1 MNANQVIVFPV
12 TDQAIVTLG
21 EKLSGIVVP
30 FGDKA
35 AYKTLSAAIS
45 EVRTVR
51 TDVEK
56 KRVELKADA
65 LEFGKK
71 VDSEAKRITA
81 LLVAIEN
88 PLKEQKEKIDAE
100 DARIKAE
107 KEAVERERIE
117 AIQKRINHITT
128 APMRANMKSIAE
140 IEKAIQGL
148 KDFEI
153 DESFAEFVGQASK
166 EKFLALHELEKYL
179 EVRKLFEAEEAER
192 IAREQAEAEARRVES
207 ERLKA
212 EAEALRIEREKFAEQ
227 QRAIDEAN
235 RKERELMLAEQA
247 KQQAEIAEQQRA
259 IDAENNRL
267 ASEAAERQRQ
277 QDLAQARKEAAEKAI
292 ADEAEKQRIIAEA
305 KAREDALKPDIE
317 RLKAHV
323 ENFLATMPEMTTKDG
338 KAMAREL
345 VGVIKTIAEDYWL

>member
-12 TDQAIVTLG
+12 TDQAIVALG
-21 EKLSGIVVP
+21 AKLKGLVVP

-35 AYKTLSAAIS
+35 AYKTLSSAIA

-51 TDVEK
+51 TEVEK

-65 LEFGKK
+65 LELGRR
-71 VDSEAKRITA
+71 VDNEAKRITA

-192 IAREQAEAEARRVES
+192 ITREQAEAEARRVES

-212 EAEALRIEREKFAEQ
+212 EAEALRIEREKFTEEQ
-227 QRAIDEAN
+227 RKIAEAN
-235 RKERELMLAEQA
+235 RIEHELQLAEQA
-247 KQQAEIAEQQRA
+247 KQHAIILEQQRA
-259 IDAENNRL
+259 IDAENKRL

-277 QDLAQARKEAAEKAI
+277 QDLAKARKEAAEKAI
-292 ADEAEKQRIIAEA
+292 SDEAEKQRIIAEA

-317 RLKAHV
+317 RIKAHID
-323 ENFLATMPEMTTKDG
+323 NFLATMPEMTTQDG
-338 KAMAREL
+338 KKMANEL
-345 VGVIKTIAEDYWL
+345 FNVVECLVESYW

>member
-12 TDQAIVTLG
+12 TDQAIAALG
-21 EKLSGIVVP
+21 EKLKGIVVP

-35 AYKTLSAAIS
+35 AYKTLSSAIA

-107 KEAVERERIE
+107 KEAAERERIE

-140 IEKAIQGL
+140 IEKAIEGL

-179 EVRKLFEAEEAER
+179 EVRKAFEAEEAER
-192 IAREQAEAEARRVES
+192 ITREQAEAEARRVES

-212 EAEALRIEREKFAEQ
+212 EAEALRLEREKFAAE
-227 QRAIDEAN
+227 QRAIAEAN
-235 RKERELMLAEQA
+235 RLEHESRLAEQA
-247 KQQAEIAEQQRA
+247 KQHAIILEQQRA
-259 IDAENNRL
+259 IDAENKRL

-292 ADEAEKQRIIAEA
+292 ADEAEKQRVIAEA

-323 ENFLATMPEMTTKDG
+323 DNFLATMPEMTTNEGAGIRMSLVLLVTGLAKD
-338 KAMAREL
+338 
-345 VGVIKTIAEDYWL
+345 W